1 MFRLPPFLALLVA
14 ACLMLV
20 PSPTASHAQAGTL
33 QVVAT
38 FSVLGDL
45 TRIVGGDRIA
55 LRTLVGPDGD
65 VHTFEPSPAD
75 GAALARAAVVV
86 ENGYELEPWLDR
98 LYVAAGARGTRVVVN
113 EGLDPLTAEE
123 GAHEH
128 GDMHDEDEH
137 GDAHAEEADPHAWH
151 DVQRTIHMVGLIRD
165 ALVQADPTGAST
177 YQANAAAYLAQ
188 LRQLDG
194 WIIEQINTVPP
205 ERRKLVTSHDTFQ
218 YFAKRYELVVV
229 GTAIQSVS
237 TEAGDPSA
245 GELAELVDQI
255 KAAGVP
261 VIFAEN
267 VSNPA
272 LMERVAEAAG
282 VRLGP
287 ELYTDALGALG
298 TPGDT
303 YVGMMRSN
311 VTSIVTALRQ

>member
-1 MFRLPPFLALLVA
+1 MFRLPLVRAFLLAV
-14 ACLMLV
+14 CLMLAPW
-20 PSPTASHAQAGTL
+20 PSPADAQAGKL
-33 QVVAT
+33 PVVAT

-45 TRIVGGDRIA
+45 TQVVGGDRIA

-75 GAALARAAVVV
+75 GAALAGAAVVV

-113 EGLDPLTAEE
+113 EGLDPLIAEE

-128 GDMHDEDEH
+128 GDMHDEDE
-137 GDAHAEEADPHAWH
+137 HAEEADPHAWH

-165 ALVQADPTGAST
+165 ALVEADPANAST
-177 YQANAAAYLAQ
+177 YQANAATYLTRLQELDDWVAQ
-188 LRQLDG
+188 QV
-194 WIIEQINTVPP
+194 NTVPP

-218 YFAKRYELVVV
+218 YFAKRYGFEIV
-229 GTAIQSVS
+229 GTAIRSVS

-245 GELAELVDQI
+245 GDLAELVDQI

-287 ELYTDALGALG
+287 ELYTDALGAPG